1 MPQIGPMSFKCRQP
15 PSLAVSPFLAVVLRP
30 SPSLSLSRVISQQT
44 ALSQFGC
51 TLGLGSSALL
61 QTVSHQCATA
71 RHYRLQSNC
80 HTPQGT
86 LSKGTNPASTPSPPT
101 LAFKKKKKTLI
112 TSMHKVF
119 SSDQPLRW
127 LHKTAG
133 SVEMESENVHK
144 LVSPQSMV
152 PWTLT
157 SSDRTTVYSW

>member
-15 PSLAVSPFLAVVLRP
+15 PSLAVSPFLAVVLPP

-101 LAFKKKKKTLI
+101 LAFKKKEKKNRSHPCTKFSHP
-112 TSMHKVF
+112 TSHCDGCTKLPEAWKW
-119 SSDQPLRW
+119 SL
-127 LHKTAG
+127 KTFI
-133 SVEMESENVHK
+133 SWCR
-144 LVSPQSMV
+144 LSPWSHG
-152 PWTLT
+152 P
-157 SSDRTTVYSW
+157 

>member
-15 PSLAVSPFLAVVLRP
+15 PSLAVSPFLAVVLPP
-30 SPSLSLSRVISQQT
+30 SPSLSLSRVISQQA

-71 RHYRLQSNC
+71 RHYRLQFNC

-101 LAFKKKKKTLI
+101 LAFKKKEKKTDHIHAQSFLI
-112 TSMHKVF
+112 RPAIAMAAQNCRKRGNGV
-119 SSDQPLRW
+119 
-127 LHKTAG
+127 
-133 SVEMESENVHK
+133 
-144 LVSPQSMV
+144 
-152 PWTLT
+152 
-157 SSDRTTVYSW
+157 